1 MVKHQPLQYYEPQLC
16 LSCLTGIYGCRWKR
30 YQRSHDS
37 TTKWERLWFL
47 ILSVTFFLTL
57 VWFYFWWE
65 VHNDYNEFN
74 WYMYNR
80 KGYWNDWSI
89 PVLVLASVGFIYVA
103 FLQILALCHITVG
116 QQMNLHWLHKVG
128 LTVILITILVAMVS
142 VNQLWNEEW
151 DIILVSFQATA
162 PFLHIGAVAAVT
174 MLAWLVAGQFA
185 RSEKVVFQICLL
197 LAYLGLL
204 VALYLVPLAIYSPC
218 IMRREDLSHRPDV
231 IGNRGVPMLAPE
243 NTLMSFQKA
252 AARQADGFNVN
263 VTISYDGVPF
273 LMHDTTLRRTTNV
286 GEVFPERVLDNAAT
300 FNWTDLEMLNAG
312 RWFFQEDPFWTAQ
325 DLSQKDNIE
334 ASNQSLCKLA
344 DVLRLA
350 ARLNKSVM
358 VSLWRPPSDHPFHPS
373 WINVTLETI
382 LESGM
387 PQDLVL
393 WLPEEERQLVRRVA
407 PGFLQI
413 SSVKQ
418 NARALR
424 VRGIAGL
431 NLRYNTVDAE
441 ELRMYAAANISTNL
455 YLVNEPWLFS
465 VLWCAGVRS
474 VTSDACQVLS
484 AVLTP
489 TWIMTPDEYYVI
501 WITSDIISITIV
513 VGIFILQK
521 WRLGSMRT
529 YNPEQIM
536 LSAAVRR
543 SSRDVNIMKE
553 KLIFADV
560 ESLAGVH
567 FHLHHYSC
575 IDQSEI
581 NNGVANSDDGSL
593 CSESGF
599 DGFTNEA
606 VSPLGRRGAKL
617 RID

>member
-553 KLIFADV
+553 KLIFAGTV
-560 ESLAGVH
+560 QPCVH
-567 FHLHHYSC
+567 
-575 IDQSEI
+575 
-581 NNGVANSDDGSL
+581 
-593 CSESGF
+593 
-599 DGFTNEA
+599 
-606 VSPLGRRGAKL
+606 P
-617 RID
+617 

>member
-47 ILSVTFFLTL
+47 ILCTTFFMTL

-74 WYMYNR
+74 WYMYNK
-80 KGYWNDWSI
+80 KGYWNDWSV
-89 PVLVLASVGFIYVA
+89 PVLVLASTGFIYVT
-103 FLQILALCHITVG
+103 FLLILALCHIAVG

-128 LTVILITILVAMVS
+128 LTVVLVAILVAVIS

-151 DIILVSFQATA
+151 DIIFISFQATA
-162 PFLHIGAVAAVT
+162 PFLHIGAVAAAT
-174 MLAWLVAGQFA
+174 ILAWLIAGQFA
-185 RSEKVVFQICLL
+185 RSEKVVFQIFLL
-197 LAYLGLL
+197 FAYLGFL
-204 VALYLVPLAIYSPC
+204 VALYLVPLIIYSPC
-218 IMRREDLSHRPDV
+218 IMKREDLSRRPTI

-252 AARQADGFNVN
+252 AEWRADGFNIN

-273 LMHDTTLRRTTNV
+273 LIHDTTLRRTTNV
-286 GEVFPERVLDNAAT
+286 EELYPNRVFDNAAM
-300 FNWTDLEMLNAG
+300 FNWTNLQMLNAG
-312 RWFFQEDPFWTAQ
+312 LWFFQEDPFWTAQ
-325 DLSQKDNIE
+325 ALSQKDNAE
-334 ASNQSLCKLA
+334 ALNQSLCRLA
-344 DVLRLA
+344 DVLSLA
-350 ARLNKSVM
+350 VHWNKSVM
-358 VSLWRPPSDHPFHPS
+358 VNLRRPPPEHPFYTS

-382 LESGM
+382 LESGIA
-387 PQDLVL
+387 QDLVI
-393 WLPEEERQLVRRVA
+393 WLPEEDRWMVRQVA
-407 PGFLQI
+407 PGFQQM

-418 NARALR
+418 NATALHEQ
-424 VRGIAGL
+424 GIMGL
-431 NLRYNTVDAE
+431 NLRYNKVNAE
-441 ELRMYAAANISTNL
+441 EVREYASENISTNL

-484 AVLTP
+484 EVRAP
-489 TWIMTPDEYYVI
+489 TWIMSPGEYYMI
-501 WITSDIISITIV
+501 WITSDVISITIV

-521 WRLGSMRT
+521 WRLGTLRT

-543 SSRDVNIMKE
+543 SSKDVNIMKE
-553 KLIFADV
+553 KLIFA
-560 ESLAGVH
+560 
-567 FHLHHYSC
+567 
-575 IDQSEI
+575 EI
-581 NNGVANSDDGSL
+581 NNGVSNSDNGSL

-599 DGFTNEA
+599 EGFA
-606 VSPLGRRGAKL
+606 DDVSPLGRNRTKT

>member
-47 ILSVTFFLTL
+47 ILCTGFFMTL

-74 WYMYNR
+74 WYMYNK
-80 KGYWNDWSI
+80 KGYWNDWSV
-89 PVLVLASVGFIYVA
+89 PVLVLASTGFIYVT
-103 FLQILALCHITVG
+103 FLLILALCHIAVG

-128 LTVILITILVAMVS
+128 LTVVLVAILVAVIS

-151 DIILVSFQATA
+151 DIILISFQATA
-162 PFLHIGAVAAVT
+162 PFLHIGAVAAAT
-174 MLAWLVAGQFA
+174 ILAWLIAGQFA
-185 RSEKVVFQICLL
+185 RSDRVVFQTFLL
-197 LAYLGLL
+197 LVYLGLL
-204 VALYLVPLAIYSPC
+204 IALYLVPLIIYSPC
-218 IMRREDLSHRPDV
+218 IMKREDLSRRPAV

-252 AARQADGFNVN
+252 AEWRADGFNIN

-273 LMHDTTLRRTTNV
+273 LVHDTTLRRTTNV
-286 GEVFPERVLDNAAT
+286 EELYPNRVFENAAM
-300 FNWTDLEMLNAG
+300 FNWTNLQMLNAG
-312 RWFFQEDPFWTAQ
+312 LWFFQEDPFWTAQ
-325 DLSQKDNIE
+325 DLSQKDNME

-344 DVLRLA
+344 DVLTLA
-350 ARLNKSVM
+350 VHWNKSVM
-358 VSLWRPPSDHPFHPS
+358 VNLWRPPREHPFYAS

-382 LESGM
+382 LESGIA
-387 PQDLVL
+387 QELVI
-393 WLPEEERQLVRRVA
+393 WLPEEDRQMVRQVA
-407 PGFLQI
+407 PGFQQM
-413 SSVKQ
+413 SSVKE
-418 NARALR
+418 NMTVLR
-424 VRGIAGL
+424 SQGITGL
-431 NLRYNTVDAE
+431 NLRYNKIDAKE
-441 ELRMYAAANISTNL
+441 VREYASDNISTNL
-455 YLVNEPWLFS
+455 YLVNEPWLYS
-465 VLWCAGVRS
+465 VLWCAGVQS

-484 AVLTP
+484 EVQAP
-489 TWIMTPDEYYVI
+489 TWIMSPGEYYMI

-543 SSRDVNIMKE
+543 SSKDVNIMKE
-553 KLIFADV
+553 KLIFA
-560 ESLAGVH
+560 
-567 FHLHHYSC
+567 
-575 IDQSEI
+575 EI
-581 NNGVANSDDGSL
+581 NNGVSNSDNDSL

-599 DGFTNEA
+599 EGFA
-606 VSPLGRRGAKL
+606 DDASSLGRGRAKM
-617 RID
+617 RIN

>member
-47 ILSVTFFLTL
+47 ILCTTFFMTL

-74 WYMYNR
+74 WYMYNK
-80 KGYWNDWSI
+80 KGYWNDWSV
-89 PVLVLASVGFIYVA
+89 PVLVLASTGFIYVT
-103 FLQILALCHITVG
+103 FLLILALCHIAVG

-128 LTVILITILVAMVS
+128 LTVVLVAILVAVIS

-151 DIILVSFQATA
+151 DIIFISFQATA
-162 PFLHIGAVAAVT
+162 PFLHIGAVAAAT
-174 MLAWLVAGQFA
+174 ILAWLIAGQFA
-185 RSEKVVFQICLL
+185 RSEKVVFQIFLL
-197 LAYLGLL
+197 FAYLGFL
-204 VALYLVPLAIYSPC
+204 VALYLVPLIIYSPC
-218 IMRREDLSHRPDV
+218 IMKREDLSRRPTI

-252 AARQADGFNVN
+252 AEWRADGFNIN

-273 LMHDTTLRRTTNV
+273 LIHDTTLRRTTNV
-286 GEVFPERVLDNAAT
+286 EELYPNRVFDNAAM
-300 FNWTDLEMLNAG
+300 FNWTNLQMLNAG
-312 RWFFQEDPFWTAQ
+312 LWFFQEDPFWTAQ
-325 DLSQKDNIE
+325 ALSQKDNAE
-334 ASNQSLCKLA
+334 ALNQSLCRLA
-344 DVLRLA
+344 DVLSLA
-350 ARLNKSVM
+350 VHWNKSVM
-358 VSLWRPPSDHPFHPS
+358 VNLRRPPPEHPFYTS

-382 LESGM
+382 LESGIA
-387 PQDLVL
+387 QDLVI
-393 WLPEEERQLVRRVA
+393 WLPEEDRWMVRQVA
-407 PGFLQI
+407 PGFQQM

-418 NARALR
+418 NATALHEQ
-424 VRGIAGL
+424 GIMGL
-431 NLRYNTVDAE
+431 NLRYNKVNAE
-441 ELRMYAAANISTNL
+441 EVREYASENISTNL

-484 AVLTP
+484 EVRAP
-489 TWIMTPDEYYVI
+489 TWIMSPGEYYMI
-501 WITSDIISITIV
+501 WITSDVISITIV
-513 VGIFILQK
+513 VGIFILQNYHLIR
-521 WRLGSMRT
+521 WRLGTLRT

-543 SSRDVNIMKE
+543 SSKDVNIMKE
-553 KLIFADV
+553 KLIFA
-560 ESLAGVH
+560 
-567 FHLHHYSC
+567 
-575 IDQSEI
+575 EI
-581 NNGVANSDDGSL
+581 NNGVSNSDNGSL

-599 DGFTNEA
+599 EGFA
-606 VSPLGRRGAKL
+606 DDVSPLGRNRTKT

>member
-553 KLIFADV
+553 KLIFA
-560 ESLAGVH
+560 
-567 FHLHHYSC
+567 
-575 IDQSEI
+575 EI

>member
-47 ILSVTFFLTL
+47 ILCVTFFMSL

-74 WYMYNR
+74 WYMYNK
-80 KGYWNDWSI
+80 KGYWNDWSV
-89 PVLVLASVGFIYVA
+89 PVLVLASVGFIYVT
-103 FLQILALCHITVG
+103 FLLVLALCHIAVG

-128 LTVILITILVAMVS
+128 LTVVLVAILVAMIS

-151 DIILVSFQATA
+151 DIILISFQATA
-162 PFLHIGAVAAVT
+162 PFLHIGAVAAAT
-174 MLAWLVAGQFA
+174 MLAWLIAGQFA
-185 RSEKVVFQICLL
+185 RSEKVVFQIVLI

-204 VALYLVPLAIYSPC
+204 VTLYLVPLIIYSPC
-218 IMRREDLSHRPDV
+218 IMKREHLSRRPAV

-252 AARQADGFNVN
+252 AEWQADGFNVN

-273 LMHDTTLRRTTNV
+273 LIHDTTLRRTTNV
-286 GEVFPERVLDNAAT
+286 ERLYPDRALDNAAM
-300 FNWTDLEMLNAG
+300 FNWTNLQMLNAG
-312 RWFFQEDPFWTAQ
+312 LWFFEEDPFWTAQ
-325 DLSQKDNIE
+325 ALSQKDNEE
-334 ASNQSLCKLA
+334 ASNQSLCKLV
-344 DVLRLA
+344 DVLHLA
-350 ARLNKSVM
+350 AQRNKTVM
-358 VSLWRPPSDHPFHPS
+358 VNLWRPPREHPFYSS

-382 LESGM
+382 LLSGIS
-387 PQDLVL
+387 QELVI
-393 WLPEEERQLVRRVA
+393 WLPEEDRLLVQQMA
-407 PGFLQI
+407 PGFQQM
-413 SSVKQ
+413 SSTKQ
-418 NARALR
+418 NATTLHSQ
-424 VRGIAGL
+424 GITGL
-431 NLRYNTVDAE
+431 NLRYNKVNARE
-441 ELRMYAAANISTNL
+441 MREYAAENISTNL

-484 AVLTP
+484 EVRTP
-489 TWIMTPDEYYVI
+489 TWIMSPEEYYMI

-543 SSRDVNIMKE
+543 SSKDVNIMKE
-553 KLIFADV
+553 KLIFA
-560 ESLAGVH
+560 
-567 FHLHHYSC
+567 
-575 IDQSEI
+575 EI
-581 NNGVANSDDGSL
+581 NNGMASSEDGSL

-599 DGFTNEA
+599 DGFTHEA
-606 VSPLGRRGAKL
+606 VSPLARRGAKM
-617 RID
+617 RIN